1 MMHKEGW
8 QTGTGHLEGGMRG
21 GKMERGR
28 EGGKRG
34 EKETE
39 KEERGK
45 KGEIETDAEE

>member
-1 MMHKEGW
+1 
-8 QTGTGHLEGGMRG
+8 
-21 GKMERGR
+21 MERGR